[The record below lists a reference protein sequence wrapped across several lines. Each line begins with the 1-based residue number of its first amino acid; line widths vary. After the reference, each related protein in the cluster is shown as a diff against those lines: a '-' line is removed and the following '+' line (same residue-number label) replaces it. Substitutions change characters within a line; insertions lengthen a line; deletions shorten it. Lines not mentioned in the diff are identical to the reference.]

1 MDKQGNTTANNPAT
15 STGIINA
22 AVIVAALGYFVDI
35 YDLVLFSVTRV
46 QSLRDIGVPQEK
58 LADIGG
64 ELLGY
69 WQMLGM
75 LFGGLLWGVL
85 GDKKGRLSVLFGSI
99 VLYSIANI
107 ANGFVQTVEQYK
119 LLRLIAGI
127 GLAGELGAGITLVT
141 EVLSKEKRGYGTT
154 IVATIGLLGAV
165 AAFGVTTFFDWRNAY
180 FVGGGLGLLLLLL
193 RISVYESGMFKNAME
208 ANVSRGNF
216 GVFFRNKKLLFRYIQ
231 CILIGL
237 PTWYVVGIL
246 VTLAPEFGKEFGMET
261 PPATAAQAVMWC
273 YIGLALGD
281 LLSGTSSQVWR
292 SRRKTMALFHTISL
306 ATVLFYLFSGNISLQ
321 MIYFKCFLL
330 GLGAGYWAV
339 FVTIAAEQFG
349 TNIRATVATTVPN
362 FARGALALIFFVFST
377 LKSTT
382 GIINSALWVG
392 LTCIGIALTALYF
405 LPETY
410 HKDLDYFE

>member
-1 MDKQGNTTANNPAT
+1 MQLLPSDTTPT
-15 STGIINA
+15 HKIINA

-46 QSLRDIGVPQEK
+46 QSLKDIGVPQEK
-58 LADIGG
+58 LGDIGG

-75 LFGGLLWGVL
+75 LLGGLLWGIL

-99 VLYSIANI
+99 ILYSIANI

-119 LLRLIAGI
+119 ILRLVAGI
-127 GLAGELGAGITLVT
+127 GLAGELGAGITLVS
-141 EVLSKEKRGYGTT
+141 EVLSKEKRGYGTM

-165 AAFGVTTFFDWRNAY
+165 AAFGITTLFNWRNAY

-193 RISVYESGMFKNAME
+193 RISVYESGMFKTALQS
-208 ANVSRGNF
+208 NVSRGNF
-216 GVFFRNKKLLFRYIQ
+216 VLLLRNKKLLFRYIQ

-246 VTLAPEFGKEFGMET
+246 VTLSPEFGHAFGMDT

-281 LLSGTSSQVWR
+281 LLSGTISQVWK
-292 SRRKTMALFHTISL
+292 SRRKTMALFHLISL
-306 ATVLFYLFSGNISLQ
+306 STVLYYLFSGNISLQ
-321 MIYFKCFLL
+321 AIYFKCFLL
-330 GLGAGYWAV
+330 GIGVGYWAV

-349 TNIRATVATTVPN
+349 TNIRATAATTVPN
-362 FARGALALIFFVFST
+362 FVRGALALIFFIFTT
-377 LKSTT
+377 LKTT
-382 GIINSALWVG
+382 AGIINSALLVG
-392 LTCIGIALTALYF
+392 VVCILTALVAVYF

-410 HKDLDYFE
+410 NKELDYFEEG